1 MSSRVNLNDNISDKY
16 EFSIGGL
23 DYDFKYPTL
32 GEIEPVTKLYGERDV
47 EAKKDTPESVARVAE
62 IDEELTDALYALVIP
77 VGHDTPIKE
86 TLKTQPFPV
95 VRAFNKMLMEQLS
108 AE

>member
-1 MSSRVNLNDNISDKY
+1 MSSRLNLNDNITDVF
-16 EFSIGGL
+16 EFTIGGK
-23 DYDFKYPTL
+23 DYDFKYPTMEQL
-32 GEIEPVTKLYGERDV
+32 QPIAELNEKREKAV
-47 EAKKDTPESVARVAE
+47 KDGADTTE
-62 IDEELTDALYALVIP
+62 IDEEIERVMYGMVIP

-95 VRAFNKMLMEQLS
+95 VRAFNEMMAKQLS